1 MLNPKSANQNLAK
14 FLGLAL
20 PEKAGLGEPIS
31 ACLFSARYLA
41 QLQDFSLL
49 HVRMVTLIES
59 ISRCPT

>member
-1 MLNPKSANQNLAK
+1 MLNPKSANQNLTK

-20 PEKAGLGEPIS
+20 PEKTGLGEPIS

-49 HVRMVTLIES
+49 HVRMVTLI
-59 ISRCPT
+59 